1 MGDKESSSKG
11 EFDHGDGSSEDADDA
26 TIHIIIEQSC
36 TDDELSQDQFT
47 STAKPLFFVYDCEST
62 ATDIYKNH
70 IMEIA
75 ATTVLPEAVQL
86 PDVKTEFQSL
96 VSTSRRILP
105 AGIGICK
112 QKNMYY

>member
-1 MGDKESSSKG
+1 MGDKESSSEG
-11 EFDHGDGSSEDADDA
+11 EFDHGDGSSEDEDDA
-26 TIHIIIEQSC
+26 TIHINIQQSSS
-36 TDDELSQDQFT
+36 DDELSQDQFT

-62 ATDIYKNH
+62 AADIYKDH

-105 AGIGICK
+105 AGTSICQ
-112 QKNMYY
+112 QKIMYY